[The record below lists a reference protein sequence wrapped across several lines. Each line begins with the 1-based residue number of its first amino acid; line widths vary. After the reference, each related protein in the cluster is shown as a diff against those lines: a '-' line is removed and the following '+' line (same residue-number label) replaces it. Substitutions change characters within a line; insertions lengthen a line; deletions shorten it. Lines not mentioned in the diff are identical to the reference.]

1 LQLFSY
7 RKVQDINLEK
17 LFIGNVTT
25 ISPRGIYIELL
36 IRAKYYNFEESN
48 VLNIKPIGM
57 NTIYEFI
64 FSAKI
69 VVPYAY

>member
-1 LQLFSY
+1 M
-7 RKVQDINLEK
+7 QDINLEK

-25 ISPRGIYIELL
+25 ISPRGIYIGLL
-36 IRAKYYNFEESN
+36 IRAKCYKFEESN
-48 VLNIKPIGM
+48 ELNIKPIGV

-69 VVPYAY
+69 VVPYAH